1 MSLKVSGKFG
11 AFIGCSRYPDCRFT
25 RQIAQPADGDAEMAN
40 PDGKLLGQD
49 PETDLPVTLRTGRFG
64 PYLQLGEQGEDKADK
79 PKRSSIPKGID
90 AATIDLE
97 KALQLLS
104 LPREVG
110 LHPETGNMITAGL
123 GRYGPFVLHDGKYA
137 NLESMEEVFS
147 VGINRAVAVIAEKA
161 AGGGKGRFQRAGP
174 TVLKDLGVHPD
185 EGGPIQI
192 LSGRYGPYIA
202 HNKVYANVPRNKE
215 PEAVSVEEAVALLAE
230 RIAKGGGKKSK
241 AKPAKKAAA
250 SEEKK
255 PAKKAPGKPTS
266 APAKK
271 APAEKGPAKKAP
283 AKKAAAK
290 GSAKTATPRRR
301 DAAE

>member
-1 MSLKVSGKFG
+1 
-11 AFIGCSRYPDCRFT
+11 
-25 RQIAQPADGDAEMAN
+25 
-40 PDGKLLGQD
+40 
-49 PETDLPVTLRTGRFG
+49 LPVTLRTGRFG
-64 PYLQLGEQGEDKADK
+64 TYLQLGEGTKDDK
-79 PKRSSIPKGID
+79 PKRSSIPKGVD

-110 LHPETGNMITAGL
+110 LHPETGAMITAGL

-174 TVLKDLGVHPD
+174 TVLKDLGAHPE

-215 PEAVSVEEAVALLAE
+215 PEAVSVEEAIALLAE

-241 AKPAKKAAA
+241 AKTAKKPSA
-250 SEEKK
+250 SGTEKK
-255 PAKKAPGKPTS
+255 PAKKAPGTPTS

-290 GSAKTATPRRR
+290 GAPKSAAPRRR